1 MNMKRLLITGGSG
14 TLGNALVKR
23 LYETCQITI
32 YSRSELLQAQMRQK
46 YPDCRYI
53 LGDVRD
59 RDLLSAAIAG
69 HDTII
74 HAAAMKRIPEC
85 EAQPGIC
92 HEINVI
98 GSEYVAHACNMHGV
112 EQCIGISTDKAC
124 QPVTVYGAS
133 KLMLERIFQSQPEGC
148 QFKLVRYGNVLES
161 RGSVIPLWRQQ
172 HENGNPV
179 TLTDRRMTRF
189 WMSPA
194 QAVDVILRAFALTSR
209 CVLVPK
215 VKALPIYDMARFIV
229 GEDAVFT
236 EVGLRSVE
244 RLHEWLISPDESAR
258 EYTNCFI
265 IDRNGDG
272 EIAKHAYCSLEAP
285 RLSPDEFEE
294 MLAEVDG

>member
-1 MNMKRLLITGGSG
+1 MKLLITGGSG

-23 LYETCQITI
+23 LYESHQITI

-46 YPDCRYI
+46 YPECRYV

-59 RDLLSAAIAG
+59 RELLSAAIAG
-69 HDTII
+69 HDTVI

-92 HEINVI
+92 HEVNVI
-98 GSEYVAHACNMHGV
+98 GSEYVAHACNVHGI

-133 KLMLERIFQSQPEGC
+133 KLMMERIFQVQPEGGC

-161 RGSVIPLWRQQ
+161 RGSVIPLWRNQ
-172 HENGNPV
+172 HTNGDPV

-189 WMSPA
+189 WMSPT
-194 QAVDVILRAFALTSR
+194 QAVDTILRAFELEDR
-209 CVLVPK
+209 CILVPK

-229 GEDAVFT
+229 GEEVTFT

-244 RLHEWLISPDESAR
+244 RLHEWLVSPDEAAR
-258 EYTNCFI
+258 EFTDCFI
-265 IDRNGDG
+265 IDRNGG
-272 EIAKHAYCSLEAP
+272 RESIGKYSYCSLDAP
-285 RLSPDEFEE
+285 RIHADEFRE
-294 MLAEVDG
+294 MLAEVEA